1 MRCFARSGL
10 SRQVH
15 WRQQSRACQLYLLS
29 LYLVSIPL
37 AFLCFKAKNDFSVHW
52 FLFTIISVFV
62 ATINVRLPKLSLVI
76 SMADVFT
83 IFVLM
88 QFGVGPALVTYWIDS
103 VVAATADIIR
113 RYRVKPDANF
123 YLHRWLFN
131 LACCPLSAWTMYV
144 LYGTVNNLPIT
155 YPLNMIAALFSVAT
169 GWFFVNTGTVS
180 LALSFWMKRSFWSV
194 WREGLILYILNFL
207 GSAAAAGLMSVFY
220 QRADFLKIVLAVPI
234 AVILYQL
241 HRFYIQKY
249 EQAQTHISELNKLY
263 LQTVEAL
270 ASAVDAKDRY
280 THGHIRRVQAYAAE
294 LAAHL
299 GVQDERELLSI
310 RAGALLHDIGK
321 IAIPE
326 YILNKPTALT
336 ETEYEKMKIHPVVGA
351 NMLNTIQF
359 PYPLIP
365 MVKWHHERWD
375 GNGYPD
381 GLKGAEIPLNA
392 RILALVDC
400 YDALT
405 TNRPYRSPMEREQ
418 VIQFFQREASRS
430 YDPNIVQVF
439 IDHLEEIEA
448 VGKAVD
454 LGNADIWGLK
464 ETPSVTKANMR
475 ALEKVQPIVSY
486 GKALNAGPDIQRE
499 LYSVFE
505 FARADLQCVT
515 LTEIFA
521 FMGRRLEALIR
532 FDAAAFYA
540 ADLRQGVV
548 TAVHTLGESNEGLP
562 GLTLPLEQKLT
573 GWVAANNQA
582 LCNLP
587 PFPDFLNCAEPRPAF
602 QMSAIAPMNR
612 HNHVFGAISLY
623 RMDSAKFD
631 DEEFR
636 RLEIV
641 ASQTAIML
649 ARSSKEIDGSQL
661 LVDTLTSLPNGFQL
675 YLMFDQVAMDAA
687 RYEYPLALLS
697 INLEDIKNIRNR
709 WGHLS
714 GDEAIRA
721 AAQYLKN
728 ELRET
733 DLLVRYAG
741 EEFIAINPR
750 MSREQAENL
759 KSRLQNDLDHFKFA
773 VRSQAE
779 IPLQVSIGIAIF
791 PEDGAD
797 LEALLLAAELR
808 MHEDRELRE
817 AVRRGIRTMQLSN

>member
-1 MRCFARSGL
+1 VRW
-10 SRQVH
+10 Q
-15 WRQQSRACQLYLLS
+15 QQSRACHFYLLGV
-29 LYLVSIPL
+29 YVASIPF
-37 AFLCFKAKNDFSVHW
+37 AYLCFTAENHFSLQW
-52 FLFTIISVFV
+52 LLFTVISVFV
-62 ATINVRLPKLSLVI
+62 ATINVRLPKLSVVI
-76 SMADVFT
+76 SMVDVFI

-88 QFGVGPALVTYWIDS
+88 QFGAGAALITYCVDII
-103 VVAATADIIR
+103 VAGTADLFR
-113 RYRVKPDANF
+113 RYGRNLKGKIFLD
-123 YLHRWLFN
+123 RWLFN
-131 LACCPLSAWTMYV
+131 IACCALSTWTMYA
-144 LYGTVNNLPIT
+144 LYSTVGSLSFT
-155 YPLNMIAALFSVAT
+155 YPSNVIAALFSVAI
-169 GWFFVNTGTVS
+169 GWFLVNTGTLS
-180 LALSFWMKRSFWSV
+180 LALSFWMKRGFWSV
-194 WREGLILYILNFL
+194 WREGISLYLLNFL
-207 GSAAAAGLMSVFY
+207 GSAAAAGVISIFY
-220 QRADFLKIVLAVPI
+220 QRAGFFLKFILLVPI
-234 AVILYQL
+234 AVIAYQL
-241 HRFYIQKY
+241 YRFYIEKY
-249 EQAQTHISELNKLY
+249 EQAQTHINELNRLY

-294 LAAHL
+294 LASHL
-299 GVQDERELLSI
+299 GVKDEKELLSI

-351 NMLNTIQF
+351 NMLNTIEF

-381 GLKGAEIPLNA
+381 GLKGVEIPLNA

-418 VIQFFQREASRS
+418 VIQFFLREAGRS

-439 IDHLEEIEA
+439 IDHLEEMEA
-448 VGKAVD
+448 AGKAVD
-454 LGNADIWGLK
+454 LGHTDVWGLK
-464 ETPSVTKANMR
+464 ETPSTTKPNVR
-475 ALEKVQPIVSY
+475 PLEKVQPIVTY
-486 GKALNAGPDIQRE
+486 GKALSAGPDIQRE

-505 FARADLQCVT
+505 FARADFQCVT
-515 LTEIFA
+515 SAEIFA

-532 FDAAAFYA
+532 FDAGAFYA
-540 ADLRQGVV
+540 ADLSQGVV
-548 TAVHTLGESNEGLP
+548 TAVHTVGESNEGLS
-562 GLTLPLEQKLT
+562 GLILPLEQKLT

-587 PFPDFLNCAEPRPAF
+587 PFPDFLNCAEPRPSF

-612 HNHVFGAISLY
+612 HNHVLGAISLY
-623 RMDSAKFD
+623 RKDSAKFD

-636 RLEIV
+636 RLGIV

-649 ARSSKEIDGSQL
+649 AKSSKEIDGTQL
-661 LVDTLTSLPNGFQL
+661 LLDNLTNLPNGFQL

-687 RYEYPLALLS
+687 RYEYPLALFS
-697 INLEDIKNIRNR
+697 INLDDIRNIRKR

-721 AAQYLKN
+721 SAQYLKN

-759 KSRLQNDLDHFKFA
+759 KSRLQNELDHFKFA
-773 VRSQAE
+773 VRGQTE
-779 IPLQVSIGIAIF
+779 IPLEVSIGIAIF

-797 LEALLLAAELR
+797 LEALLLTAELR
-808 MHEDRELRE
+808 VHEDRELRA
-817 AVRRGIRTMQLSN
+817 AVRRGVRSLQLSN

>member
-1 MRCFARSGL
+1 VRW
-10 SRQVH
+10 Q
-15 WRQQSRACQLYLLS
+15 QQSRACHFYLLVV
-29 LYLVSIPL
+29 YVASIPF
-37 AFLCFKAKNDFSVHW
+37 AYLCFSVENRFSFQW
-52 FLFTIISVFV
+52 LLFTVISVFV
-62 ATINVRLPKLSLVI
+62 ATINVRLPKLSVVI
-76 SMADVFT
+76 SMVDVFI

-88 QFGVGPALVTYWIDS
+88 QFGPGPALVTYGIDII
-103 VVAATADIIR
+103 VAGTADLLR
-113 RYRVKPDANF
+113 RYGRNLKGKIFLD
-123 YLHRWLFN
+123 RWLFN
-131 LACCPLSAWTMYV
+131 IACCALSTWTMYA
-144 LYGTVNNLPIT
+144 LYSTVGSLSLT
-155 YPLNMIAALFSVAT
+155 YPSNVIAALFSVAI
-169 GWFFVNTGTVS
+169 GWFLVNTGTLS
-180 LALSFWMKRSFWSV
+180 LALSFWMNRGFWSV
-194 WREGLILYILNFL
+194 WREGISLYLLNFL
-207 GSAAAAGLMSVFY
+207 GSAAAAGVISIFY
-220 QRADFLKIVLAVPI
+220 QRAGFFLKFILLVPI
-234 AVILYQL
+234 AVIAYQL
-241 HRFYIQKY
+241 YRFYIEKY
-249 EQAQTHISELNKLY
+249 EQAQSHISQLNRLY

-294 LAAHL
+294 LASHL
-299 GVQDERELLSI
+299 GVKDEKELLSI

-351 NMLNTIQF
+351 NMLNTIEF

-418 VIQFFQREASRS
+418 VIQFFLREAGRS

-439 IDHLEEIEA
+439 IDHLEAIEA

-454 LGNADIWGLK
+454 SGTTDVWGLK
-464 ETPSVTKANMR
+464 ETPSATKANVR
-475 ALEKVQPIVSY
+475 PLEKVQPIVTY

-505 FARADLQCVT
+505 FARADFQCVT
-515 LTEIFA
+515 STEIFA

-532 FDAAAFYA
+532 FDAAAFFA

-548 TAVHTLGESNEGLP
+548 TAVHTVGGSNEDLS

-587 PFPDFLNCAEPRPAF
+587 PFPDFLNCAEPRPSF

-612 HNHVFGAISLY
+612 HSHVFGAISLY
-623 RMDSAKFD
+623 RKDSTKFD

-649 ARSSKEIDGSQL
+649 AKSNKEIDGSQL
-661 LVDTLTSLPNGFQL
+661 LVDNLTSLPNGFQL

-697 INLEDIKNIRNR
+697 INLDDIKDIRHR

-733 DLLVRYAG
+733 DFLVRYAG

-759 KSRLQNDLDHFKFA
+759 KSRLQNELDHFKFA
-773 VRSQAE
+773 VRGQTE
-779 IPLQVSIGIAIF
+779 IPLEVSIGIAIF

-797 LEALLLAAELR
+797 LEALLLTAELR
-808 MHEDRELRE
+808 LHEDRELRA
-817 AVRRGIRTMQLSN
+817 AVRRGVRSLQLSN

>member
-1 MRCFARSGL
+1 VC
-10 SRQVH
+10 
-15 WRQQSRACQLYLLS
+15 
-29 LYLVSIPL
+29 L
-37 AFLCFKAKNDFSVHW
+37 AAVPSAVLCFRAKNDFSVQW
-52 FLFTIISVFV
+52 VLLTVISFFV
-62 ATINVRLPKLSLVI
+62 ATINLRLPKLSAIV
-76 SMADVFT
+76 SMSDVFI

-88 QFGVGPALVTYWIDS
+88 QFGPGAALITYWVD
-103 VVAATADIIR
+103 VVAAVSADFLRKR
-113 RYRVKPDANF
+113 RLKLNAKIH
-123 YLHRWLFN
+123 LHRLFFN
-131 LACCPLSAWTMYV
+131 FACCALSAWTMKTVYTSV
-144 LYGTVNNLPIT
+144 LTLPLV
-155 YPLNMIAALFSVAT
+155 YPLNVVAGLFGVAL
-169 GWFFVNTGTVS
+169 GWFVVNTTTLS
-180 LALSFWMKRSFWSV
+180 LALSFWMNRSFWSV
-194 WREGLILYILNFL
+194 LRDGIALYLLNFM
-207 GSAAAAGLMSVFY
+207 GSAAAAGVISVFY
-220 QRADFLKIVLAVPI
+220 QKSGFFLKFILSVPI

-241 HRFYIQKY
+241 HRFYVEKY
-249 EQAQTHISELNKLY
+249 DLAQSHISQLNKLY

-280 THGHIRRVQAYAAE
+280 THGHIRRVQAYAAA
-294 LAAHL
+294 LASRL
-299 GVQDERELLSI
+299 GVKDEKELLSI

-326 YILNKPTALT
+326 YILNKPTVLT

-351 NMLNTIQF
+351 NMLNTIEF

-418 VIQFFQREASRS
+418 VIQFFHREAGRS

-439 IDHLEEIEA
+439 IDHLQEIEA
-448 VGKAVD
+448 AGKAVE
-454 LGNADIWGLK
+454 LGNTDVWGLK
-464 ETPSVTKANMR
+464 ETPKTTKTNAR
-475 ALEKVQPIVSY
+475 PLEKVQPTVTY
-486 GKALNAGPDIQRE
+486 GKALSAGPDIQRE

-505 FARADLQCVT
+505 FARADFQCVT
-515 LTEIFA
+515 SAEIFA

-540 ADLRQGVV
+540 ADLGQGVV
-548 TAVHTLGESNEGLP
+548 TVVHTVGENNEGLS

-587 PFPDFLNCAEPRPAF
+587 PFPDFLNCAEPRPSF

-623 RMDSAKFD
+623 RKDSTKFD

-649 ARSSKEIDGSQL
+649 AKSGKEIEGTQL
-661 LVDTLTSLPNGFQL
+661 LLDNLTNLPNGFQL

-697 INLEDIKNIRNR
+697 INLDDIRNIRHR

-728 ELRET
+728 ELRDT

-759 KSRLQNDLDHFKFA
+759 KSRLQNHLDHFKFA
-773 VRSQAE
+773 VRGQTE
-779 IPLQVSIGIAIF
+779 IPLEVSIGIAIF

-797 LEALLLAAELR
+797 LEVLLSTAELR
-808 MHEDRELRE
+808 VHEDRELRD
-817 AVRRGIRTMQLSN
+817 AVRRGVRSMQLSN

>member
-1 MRCFARSGL
+1 
-10 SRQVH
+10 
-15 WRQQSRACQLYLLS
+15 
-29 LYLVSIPL
+29 
-37 AFLCFKAKNDFSVHW
+37 
-52 FLFTIISVFV
+52 
-62 ATINVRLPKLSLVI
+62 
-76 SMADVFT
+76 
-83 IFVLM
+83 
-88 QFGVGPALVTYWIDS
+88 
-103 VVAATADIIR
+103 
-113 RYRVKPDANF
+113 
-123 YLHRWLFN
+123 
-131 LACCPLSAWTMYV
+131 
-144 LYGTVNNLPIT
+144 
-155 YPLNMIAALFSVAT
+155 
-169 GWFFVNTGTVS
+169 
-180 LALSFWMKRSFWSV
+180 
-194 WREGLILYILNFL
+194 
-207 GSAAAAGLMSVFY
+207 
-220 QRADFLKIVLAVPI
+220 
-234 AVILYQL
+234 
-241 HRFYIQKY
+241 
-249 EQAQTHISELNKLY
+249 
-263 LQTVEAL
+263 L

-294 LAAHL
+294 LASHL
-299 GVQDERELLSI
+299 GVKDEKELLSI

-351 NMLNTIQF
+351 NMLNTIEF

-381 GLKGAEIPLNA
+381 GLKGAAIPLSA

-418 VIQFFQREASRS
+418 VIQFFLREADRA
-430 YDPNIVQVF
+430 YDPKIVQVF

-454 LGNADIWGLK
+454 LGNTDVWGLK
-464 ETPSVTKANMR
+464 ETPSATKANVR
-475 ALEKVQPIVSY
+475 PLEKVQPIVTY
-486 GKALNAGPDIQRE
+486 GKALSASRDIQRE

-505 FARADLQCVT
+505 FARADFQCFT
-515 LTEIFA
+515 SAEIFA
-521 FMGRRLEALIR
+521 FMGRRLQALIR

-540 ADLRQGVV
+540 ADLSRGVV
-548 TAVHTLGESNEGLP
+548 TAVHTLGESNEGLS
-562 GLTLPLEQKLT
+562 GLILPLEQKLT

-587 PFPDFLNCAEPRPAF
+587 PFPDFLNCAEPRPSF

-612 HNHVFGAISLY
+612 HNQVFGAISLY
-623 RMDSAKFD
+623 RKDSAKFD

-641 ASQTAIML
+641 ASQTAVMV
-649 ARSSKEIDGSQL
+649 AKSSKEIDGTQL
-661 LVDTLTSLPNGFQL
+661 LLDSLTNLPNGFQL

-697 INLEDIKNIRNR
+697 INLDDIRNIRHR
-709 WGHLS
+709 WGHLG

-721 AAQYLKN
+721 TAQYLKN

-741 EEFIAINPR
+741 EEFIAVNPR

-773 VRSQAE
+773 VRDHTE

-791 PEDGAD
+791 PEDGGD
-797 LEALLLAAELR
+797 LEALLLTAELR
-808 MHEDRELRE
+808 LHEDRELRA
-817 AVRRGIRTMQLSN
+817 AVRRGVRSMQLSN

>member
-1 MRCFARSGL
+1 VRW
-10 SRQVH
+10 Q
-15 WRQQSRACQLYLLS
+15 QQSRACQLYLVGV
-29 LYLVSIPL
+29 YLAGIPF
-37 AFLCFKAKNDFSVHW
+37 AFLCFRAKNDFSVPW
-52 FLFTIISVFV
+52 LLFTLISAFV
-62 ATINVRLPKLSLVI
+62 ATVSVRLPKI
-76 SMADVFT
+76 SAVVSMGDVFI

-88 QFGVGPALVTYWIDS
+88 QFGAGTALVTYWIS
-103 VVAATADIIR
+103 IIVATAADLLR
-113 RYRVKPDANF
+113 RHGLNF
-123 YLHRWLFN
+123 KGKFYIHRSLFN
-131 LACCPLSAWTMYV
+131 MACCPLSTWAMYT
-144 LYGTVNNLPIT
+144 LYTAVGNLPLA
-155 YPLNMIAALFSVAT
+155 YPLNVIAALFSVAI
-169 GWFFVNTGTVS
+169 GWFLVNTGTLS
-180 LALSFWMKRSFWSV
+180 LALSFWMNRSFWSV
-194 WREGLILYILNFL
+194 LREGVALYLLNFL
-207 GSAAAAGLMSVFY
+207 GSAAAAGVISVFY
-220 QRADFLKIVLAVPI
+220 ERAGFFLKFILSVPI

-241 HRFYIQKY
+241 HRFYIEKY
-249 EQAQTHISELNKLY
+249 EQAQSHIAELNKLY

-294 LAAHL
+294 LASRL
-299 GVQDERELLSI
+299 GVKDEKELLSI

-336 ETEYEKMKIHPVVGA
+336 ETEYDKMKIHPVVGA
-351 NMLNTIQF
+351 SMLNTIQF

-381 GLKGAEIPLNA
+381 GLKGADIPLNA

-418 VIQFFQREASRS
+418 VIQFFQREAGRS

-439 IDHLEEIEA
+439 IDHLEEIET
-448 VGKAVD
+448 VGRAVD
-454 LGNADIWGLK
+454 VGSTDIWGLK
-464 ETPSVTKANMR
+464 EIPSANKPNVR
-475 ALEKVQPIVSY
+475 PLEKVQPVVNY

-505 FARADLQCVT
+505 FARADFQCVT
-515 LTEIFA
+515 PTEIFA

-540 ADLRQGVV
+540 ADLTQGVV
-548 TAVHTLGESNEGLP
+548 TAVHTVGDSEGLS

-587 PFPDFLNCAEPRPAF
+587 PFPDFLNCTEPRPAF

-612 HNHVFGAISLY
+612 RNHVFGAISLY
-623 RMDSAKFD
+623 RSDSAKFD

-649 ARSSKEIDGSQL
+649 AKSSKEIDESQL
-661 LVDTLTSLPNGFQL
+661 LVDNLTRLPNGFQL
-675 YLMFDQVAMDAA
+675 YLMFDQVAMDAT

-697 INLEDIKNIRNR
+697 VNLDDIKNIRHH

-721 AAQYLKN
+721 AALYLKS

-733 DLLVRYAG
+733 DLLVRYTG

-773 VRSQAE
+773 VRGRTE

-797 LEALLLAAELR
+797 LEALLLTAELR
-808 MHEDRELRE
+808 VQEDRELRA
-817 AVRRGIRTMQLSN
+817 AVRRGVRSILLPN